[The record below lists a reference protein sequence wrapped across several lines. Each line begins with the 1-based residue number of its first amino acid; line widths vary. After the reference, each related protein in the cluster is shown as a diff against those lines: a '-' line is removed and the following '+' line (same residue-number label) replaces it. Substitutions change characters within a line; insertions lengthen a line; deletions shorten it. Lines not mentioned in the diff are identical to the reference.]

1 MPAIRPLIAA
11 ASLLALASG
20 PALAQ
25 MPAPG
30 DAPPAP
36 GAHHAMPGHPKP
48 HAARLSV
55 TGEGQSATQP
65 DMATI
70 SLGVSTEAA
79 TAQEAMAQNATRQQA
94 VIDALKAEGIEA
106 RDIQT
111 SGLNLS
117 PRMVFAEG
125 QPPKL
130 SGYTAQ
136 NMVTVRVRDLARL
149 GPVLD
154 KLVETGANEINGI
167 GFAREDM
174 EAARDEARARAI
186 AEARRR
192 AEQMAGAAGMRL
204 GALRALSDAPVAEG
218 PRPMMMRAEAKAADA
233 TPIEAGELSV
243 TAQVSA
249 VYDLLPGDAPAPDA
263 PAPDGEAPE
272 APAN

>member
-25 MPAPG
+25 M
-30 DAPPAP
+30 PAP

-192 AEQMAGAAGMRL
+192 AEQMAEPHPGRLGHLL